1 MMSSLALVAF
11 KIEAEPAVNEPV
23 RFLGDDVSL
32 NFEQAIEELSSI
44 VEDIESGQTPL
55 QSSIDQY
62 EKGMGLIK
70 HCREILQTA
79 EKKIEKIAQEKN
91 KE

>member
-1 MMSSLALVAF
+1 MGQI
-11 KIEAEPAVNEPV
+11 KKEKE
-23 RFLGDDVSL
+23 LGGL
-32 NFEQAIEELSSI
+32 NFEQAIDELSGI
-44 VEDIESGQTPL
+44 VESIESGQTPL

-62 EKGMGLIK
+62 EKGMELIK

>member
-1 MMSSLALVAF
+1 MGQI
-11 KIEAEPAVNEPV
+11 KKEKET
-23 RFLGDDVSL
+23 GDL
-32 NFEQAIEELSSI
+32 NFEKAIEELSGI
-44 VEDIESGQTPL
+44 VENIESGQTPL
-55 QSSIDQY
+55 QSSIEQY
-62 EKGMGLIK
+62 EKGMELIK